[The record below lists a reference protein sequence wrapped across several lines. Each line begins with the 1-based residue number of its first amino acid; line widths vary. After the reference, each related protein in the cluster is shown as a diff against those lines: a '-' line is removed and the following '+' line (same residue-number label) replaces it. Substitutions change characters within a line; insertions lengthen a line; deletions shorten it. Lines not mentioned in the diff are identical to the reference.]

1 MKFPEFAWA
10 IRERY
15 MTDYIR
21 VGANCFARQMVSIQ
35 VRKATTAN

>member
-10 IRERY
+10 ICEHY

-21 VGANCFARQMVSIQ
+21 GRRELLRQQMTSIQ